1 MFNFYV
7 VLGGHKKISD
17 TGRVTTC
24 RLICKAPS
32 LKTKSIKKYRTFR
45 KHEFLEKNRLKVS
58 TKKKENTLLA
68 QSKQPRG
75 THSLQKQQ
83 LNMALIKS
91 KN

>member
-1 MFNFYV
+1 MQAHMKSPIIKNKMY
-7 VLGGHKKISD
+7 KKW
-17 TGRVTTC
+17 
-24 RLICKAPS
+24 
-32 LKTKSIKKYRTFR
+32 RTFR

-68 QSKQPRG
+68 QSKQLRG
-75 THSLQKQQ
+75 AHSLQKQQ

>member
-7 VLGGHKKISD
+7 VFGGHNKVSD
-17 TGRVTTC
+17 TGRVTIC

-32 LKTKSIKKYRTFR
+32 LKTKSIKKCITFR

-58 TKKKENTLLA
+58 TKKKENILLA
-68 QSKQPRG
+68 QNKQPRG

-83 LNMALIKS
+83 LNLALVKS